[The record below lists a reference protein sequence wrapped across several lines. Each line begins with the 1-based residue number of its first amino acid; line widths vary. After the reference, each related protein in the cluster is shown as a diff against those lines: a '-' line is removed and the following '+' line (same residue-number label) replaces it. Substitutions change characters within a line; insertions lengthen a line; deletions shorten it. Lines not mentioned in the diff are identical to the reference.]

1 MLKTLVLSSAAAL
14 DFKSGSDGLRTRTH
28 ENREVF
34 VPCGFCRTG
43 AGRGRETKPV
53 AAFLTHLEERLSRV
67 PLNGLI
73 SPEQAATVPFQP

>member
-43 AGRGRETKPV
+43 TR
-53 AAFLTHLEERLSRV
+53 EERGQNPQPS
-67 PLNGLI
+67 I
-73 SPEQAATVPFQP
+73 SGAAAPR